1 MTSHGQDQSKPSLLV
16 TVGSTLFPKL
26 TDEILS
32 APTLEILAER
42 ISILKVQLG
51 SAPLPPHLASI
62 LDDFDGSRGSY
73 KGMEVEIMEYTT
85 DFEGLVRS
93 SDMVISH
100 AGMSDWKGLFDAR
113 VLADMKDPGQS

>member
-1 MTSHGQDQSKPSLLV
+1 
-16 TVGSTLFPKL
+16 
-26 TDEILS
+26 
-32 APTLEILAER
+32 
-42 ISILKVQLG
+42 
-51 SAPLPPHLASI
+51 
-62 LDDFDGSRGSY
+62 
-73 KGMEVEIMEYTT
+73 MEYTT